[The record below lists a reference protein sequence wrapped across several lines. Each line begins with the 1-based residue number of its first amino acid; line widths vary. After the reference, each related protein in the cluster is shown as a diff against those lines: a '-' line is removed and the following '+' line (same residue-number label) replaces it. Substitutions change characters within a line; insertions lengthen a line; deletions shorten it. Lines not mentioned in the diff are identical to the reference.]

1 MSEGGSCHTADEVGF
16 TKRNTLGRGKVN
28 WPSSRTLRFAASYA
42 TDSAVRS
49 RAPTADM
56 SKVPPR
62 LERSSQWQAPY
73 GSIGASEA
81 PVRTQELDASFM
93 YAAGQGSAMAMRSSL
108 AQIPGSLM
116 HVMA

>member
-1 MSEGGSCHTADEVGF
+1 MPGA
-16 TKRNTLGRGKVN
+16 KRCTLGDAKEN
-28 WPSSRTLRFAASYA
+28 SSGSRNLIFAMSYA

-49 RAPTADM
+49 RSTGGNE
-56 SKVPPR
+56 KGPPR

-73 GSIGASEA
+73 GSMGASEA

-93 YAAGQGSAMAMRSSL
+93 YAAGHASAMAMRSSL
-108 AQIPGSLM
+108 AQTPGSLM